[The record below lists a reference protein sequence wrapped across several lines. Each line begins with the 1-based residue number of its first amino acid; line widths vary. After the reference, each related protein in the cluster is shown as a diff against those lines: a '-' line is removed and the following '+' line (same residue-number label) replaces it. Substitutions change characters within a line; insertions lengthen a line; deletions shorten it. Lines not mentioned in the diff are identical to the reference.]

1 MLKGDIVAD
10 GEYLLRRA
18 YRRDKNYVHPITG
31 LPTSRAFAPRP
42 KDEGKLSVDIK
53 SLTNF
58 SISIDDEQRFRLF
71 EIIASLVYKLKL
83 KCIYD
88 PLLPENPAHAI
99 ITGFDP
105 EDESIPG
112 ILARSA
118 REVTSRTWNIDM

>member
-1 MLKGDIVAD
+1 MLKGDKVAD

-18 YRRDKNYVHPITG
+18 YRRDKKYVHPTTG

-58 SISIDDEQRFRLF
+58 TASINDEQRYLLF
-71 EIIASLVYKLKL
+71 EIITSLVNKLNL
-83 KCIYD
+83 KCTYD
-88 PLLPENPAHAI
+88 PLLPVNPAHAI

-118 REVTSRTWNIDM
+118 REVTAGTWNNDI